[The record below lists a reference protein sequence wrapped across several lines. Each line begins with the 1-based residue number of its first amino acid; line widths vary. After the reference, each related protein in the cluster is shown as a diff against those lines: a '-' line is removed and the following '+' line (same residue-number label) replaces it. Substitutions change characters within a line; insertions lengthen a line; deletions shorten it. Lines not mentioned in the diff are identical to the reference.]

1 MGYRSE
7 IAISIDPTV
16 FANAPENVKEAF
28 KEIWETPDR
37 EEAERVVFYHDCIK
51 WYSDDP
57 VVATIE
63 DWLHSLDE
71 TEYGL
76 VELGEDLSDTRM
88 EGEYWT
94 YGLDFVRKIDF

>member
-1 MGYRSE
+1 MGYCSE
-7 IAISIDPTV
+7 IAIAVDPTV

-37 EEAERVVFYHDCIK
+37 EEAERIVFYHDNIK
-51 WYSDDP
+51 WHLGIDC
-57 VVATIE
+57 VFVIE
-63 DWLHSLDE
+63 KWLSSLDE